1 METILNSFKKKE
13 KEEVNLMSPLVWAYI
28 GDAVYELYI
37 RDYFINTTNLNAH
50 KLHIKSISY
59 VKASAQANIL
69 EKLMLDLT
77 EEEKDIV
84 RRARNT
90 RKSSYSKKCKCSRL
104 YTCNS
109 IWRINRVF
117 IFNRPRRKIKRNFR
131 KMYMKKRVESF
142 IAFYSFFESCG
153 EPNRLTDV
161 KGSVTNSFSIS
172 SIKSIV
178 KVIGLF
184 PALQTITNSLS

>member
-13 KEEVNLMSPLVWAYI
+13 KEEVNLMSPLVWAYV

-37 RDYFINTTNLNAH
+37 RNYFINTTKLNAH

-69 EKLMLDLT
+69 EKLMPILT

-90 RKSSYSKKCKCSRL
+90 RKPSYGKKCKCSRL
-104 YTCNS
+104 YARNS
-109 IWRINRVF
+109 I
-117 IFNRPRRKIKRNFR
+117 
-131 KMYMKKRVESF
+131 
-142 IAFYSFFESCG
+142 
-153 EPNRLTDV
+153 
-161 KGSVTNSFSIS
+161 
-172 SIKSIV
+172 
-178 KVIGLF
+178 
-184 PALQTITNSLS
+184 

>member
-13 KEEVNLMSPLVWAYI
+13 KEEVNLMSPLIWAYV

-37 RDYFINTTNLNAH
+37 RNYFINTTNLNAH

-69 EKLMLDLT
+69 EKLMPSLT

-90 RKSSYSKKCKCSRL
+90 RKPSYSKKCKCSRL

-109 IWRINRVF
+109 I
-117 IFNRPRRKIKRNFR
+117 
-131 KMYMKKRVESF
+131 
-142 IAFYSFFESCG
+142 
-153 EPNRLTDV
+153 
-161 KGSVTNSFSIS
+161 
-172 SIKSIV
+172 
-178 KVIGLF
+178 
-184 PALQTITNSLS
+184 